1 MFENNKYV
9 FCVMEYAPN
18 GDLLSYLKKKQLLDE
33 EKAKYIFYQIA
44 LAIKFLHELNII
56 HWDIKLDNILVDE
69 NHHCK
74 LSDFGVSR
82 FIEKGEVV
90 HE

>member
-1 MFENNKYV
+1 
-9 FCVMEYAPN
+9 MEYAPN

-56 HWDIKLDNILVDE
+56 H
-69 NHHCK
+69 
-74 LSDFGVSR
+74 
-82 FIEKGEVV
+82 
-90 HE
+90 